1 MQSTVESLTQYLA
14 NLPADLADSPMAA
27 AAMRLA
33 EGLDNGH
40 NSLTSQSM
48 AAKAFQD
55 LLGELRE
62 LAPAKKTEDV
72 VDELSSRRGR
82 RRRGRDAAAQ

>member
-1 MQSTVESLTQYLA
+1 MVGSTVDALVCLLET
-14 NLPADLADSPMAA
+14 LPPDLASSPNAA

-33 EGLDNGH
+33 EGLDNGR

-55 LLGELRE
+55 LLAELRE
-62 LAPAKKTEDV
+62 LAPAKKESDEL
-72 VDELSSRRGR
+72 DELSQRRGR
-82 RRRGRDAAAQ
+82 RRRGEIVA